1 GSLTVTA
8 GEGNGSLPRQVSSR
22 APALRA
28 EPFWADGAPG
38 SWVVHW
44 RIHNERARPVQSDT
58 AVQPHTQFRTPATKL
73 GRDLSAHGVIDIDLP
88 VRFNEEPGTV
98 VENPFLILRA
108 TYEGVSWRILLRVR
122 VTAGIGGE
130 PIASRTL
137 SLSTDR

>member
-1 GSLTVTA
+1 MAVA
-8 GEGNGSLPRQVSSR
+8 VADKAHPRQVTSGV
-22 APALRA
+22 PALRA

-44 RIHNERARPVQSDT
+44 RIHNERARPVQIDT
-58 AVQPHTQFRTPATKL
+58 AVQPHTQFRTPETKL

-108 TYEGVSWRILLRVR
+108 TYEGVSWRILLRVQ
-122 VTAGIGGE
+122 VTAGIRGE

-137 SLSTDR
+137 SVSTDRVGAV